1 MAQAGCHKP
10 LRREQ
15 ARGPQHQVKPAASTN
30 LQSGSRAAHVTAKAK
45 SVARNSEEAGATGSG
60 VVMRAVTNNAAGAKG
75 PCGGEASEAGTHE
88 GMTGKTG
95 SNLPD
100 GRVRHLQR
108 RLWVA
113 AKRSPDRRF
122 HALMHRIWRGDVL
135 RKPWSRVKRNRGSAG
150 VDRETLVEIEQYGV
164 ERMLQE
170 LGDVLRR
177 GAYRPQPV
185 LRRYIPKADGRK
197 RPLGIP
203 TVRDRVVQI
212 ATMLVL
218 EPIFEADFRASRYAY
233 FARGRADRR
242 QGMGRLRWR
251 RRVS

>member
-10 LRREQ
+10 LRKGQ

-45 SVARNSEEAGATGSG
+45 SVARNSEEAGATDSG

-100 GRVRHLQR
+100 GRESADQVRHLQR
-108 RLWVA
+108 RLRVA

-170 LGDVLRR
+170 LGDVLRG
-177 GAYRPQPV
+177 GAYLVRNTGASHCARRHVIPDARQRLSRA
-185 LRRYIPKADGRK
+185 LRQDAF
-197 RPLGIP
+197 
-203 TVRDRVVQI
+203 RV
-212 ATMLVL
+212 
-218 EPIFEADFRASRYAY
+218 
-233 FARGRADRR
+233 
-242 QGMGRLRWR
+242 R
-251 RRVS
+251 RRSEGFLKMTPRLGSLAARYCL